1 MADHSS
7 SEDDGDFK
15 PALDMAELPEGVKKR
30 VKALKN
36 VQMENV
42 RLEELYYKEIH
53 ALDVKY
59 QKLYDVNNDKRRKI
73 VTGEYQPSEA
83 ECEWASE
90 AEEGGDGVVNGM
102 DKLAIEDGG
111 GDKKRAD
118 ENVSGIPKFWLTAF
132 QNANSD
138 ILGGLVEQTD
148 EKVLEHLTDVTVALS
163 EPKNTGFVLSFHFE
177 KNPFFANPVLTKEYV
192 MRAGPDPDD
201 VFDFDGPEIVKCKGC
216 KIEWAKGKNVT
227 RKSVKQKEKQKG
239 KGSAK
244 TVIKLVKADSFFN
257 FFNPPEVDE
266 NDKDVS
272 EEDRATLVLDY
283 DVGFSI
289 KEKLIPR
296 AVLYF
301 TGEVFGDDSDYEDE
315 DTDEED

>member
-1 MADHSS
+1 M
-7 SEDDGDFK
+7 G
-15 PALDMAELPEGVKKR
+15 
-30 VKALKN
+30 
-36 VQMENV
+36 
-42 RLEELYYKEIH
+42 
-53 ALDVKY
+53 
-59 QKLYDVNNDKRRKI
+59 
-73 VTGEYQPSEA
+73 
-83 ECEWASE
+83 
-90 AEEGGDGVVNGM
+90 
-102 DKLAIEDGG
+102 
-111 GDKKRAD
+111 
-118 ENVSGIPKFWLTAF
+118 
-132 QNANSD
+132 
-138 ILGGLVEQTD
+138 
-148 EKVLEHLTDVTVALS
+148 
-163 EPKNTGFVLSFHFE
+163 
-177 KNPFFANPVLTKEYV
+177 
-192 MRAGPDPDD
+192 
-201 VFDFDGPEIVKCKGC
+201 CKGC

-227 RKSVKQKEKQKG
+227 RKSVKQKG